1 MKLTFGLL
9 KSGNLVMR
17 TIAQFI
23 VVAIA
28 GTVSFSAV
36 TTTAFA
42 TLNSISYNVTPQAI
56 SSGTLLDTITAQTS
70 GGGGVGFAANFS
82 NMNPGDT
89 RTVVVAYANNGT
101 DSATSLTLSAA
112 VAVSNALSSD
122 AARGL
127 QVSVATCAVPW
138 VYTAGS
144 ATPSTCSG
152 GAGTTVLTLP
162 MATLVSN
169 TTGQA
174 FSGSPTI
181 AAGATLYLR
190 FSVGLPTQSEVW
202 ANGVLATNGA
212 VGTTGITVAN
222 NPASS
227 ITGLSAAVTWVIHA
241 TASQVGGSNNV

>member
-1 MKLTFGLL
+1 MRLSFGLL
-9 KSGNLVMR
+9 KSGNLFAR
-17 TIAQFI
+17 TIAQVVI
-23 VVAIA
+23 VAVA
-28 GTVSFSAV
+28 GTVSVSAV
-36 TTTAFA
+36 STSAFA
-42 TLNSISYNVTPQAI
+42 TLTSIAYNATPQAI
-56 SSGTLLDTITAQTS
+56 SSGTLLDTVTAQAST
-70 GGGGVGFAANFS
+70 GGVGFAATFS

-112 VAVSNALSSD
+112 VAASNTLSSD

-138 VYTAGS
+138 VYTAGL
-144 ATPSTCSG
+144 ATPPTCNG
-152 GAGTTVLTLP
+152 VAGTTVLTLP

-212 VGTTGITVAN
+212 VGTTGITVAG

-227 ITGLSAAVTWVIHA
+227 ITGLTAAVTWVIHA

>member
-1 MKLTFGLL
+1 MRLSFGLL
-9 KSGNLVMR
+9 KSGNLVAR
-17 TIAQFI
+17 TIAQVVI
-23 VVAIA
+23 VAVA
-28 GTVSFSAV
+28 GTVSVSAV
-36 TTTAFA
+36 SPSAFA
-42 TLNSISYNVTPQAI
+42 TLTSIAYNATPQAI
-56 SSGTLLDTITAQTS
+56 SSGTLLDTVTAQAST
-70 GGGGVGFAANFS
+70 GGVGFAANFS

-138 VYTAGS
+138 VYTAGL
-144 ATPSTCSG
+144 ATPPTCST